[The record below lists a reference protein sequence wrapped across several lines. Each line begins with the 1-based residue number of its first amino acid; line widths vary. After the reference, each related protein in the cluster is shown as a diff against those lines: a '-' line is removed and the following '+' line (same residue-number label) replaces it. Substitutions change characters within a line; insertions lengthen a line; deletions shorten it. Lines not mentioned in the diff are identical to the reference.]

1 VAVIF
6 VISTVNLVKMLLF
19 VHVIDK
25 AWNIAVICNLYR
37 ACLLSLCVSKPD
49 TGKYVF
55 PEKEE
60 FTGRHRV
67 M

>member
-1 VAVIF
+1 
-6 VISTVNLVKMLLF
+6 MLLF